1 MTVSEKEETRLI
13 SQVLEGDSEALQKLV
28 RVFEP
33 LIQKTKRQ
41 YHLRDFDDSDWEQE
55 ALITCYNAVLTY
67 KKEKGR
73 FAVYFR
79 SQFVNHIRTILRSY
93 MADCRSVYLK
103 TESLDALKEQGEQ
116 NLSCTKVMPMEYSIN
131 EIGNK
136 FFNSLSDI
144 ELMAFHTLIGLTTDQ
159 EAIDKWNIE
168 LTQLSRARCRA
179 YHKLMNN
186 LF

>member
-1 MTVSEKEETRLI
+1 MSETEEKRLI
-13 SQVLEGDSEALQKLV
+13 SQVLEGNSEALQKLV

-33 LIQKTKRQ
+33 LIQKVKRQ

-67 KKEKGR
+67 NPEKGR

-79 SQFVNHIRTILRSY
+79 SQFINHIRTILRSY
-93 MADCRSVYLK
+93 MANCRRGYLNA
-103 TESLDALKEQGEQ
+103 ESLDALKEQGEQ
-116 NLSCTKVMPMEYSIN
+116 NLSNAKVMPIEYSIS
-131 EIGNK
+131 EIGDR

-159 EAIDKWNIE
+159 EAINKWDVNQI
-168 LTQLSRARCRA
+168 QLSRARCRA
-179 YHKLMNN
+179 YHKLMSN